1 VSTGENGGR
10 GDLGHAELQLD
21 WDAGNLESRW
31 PSGLDTAYLLIRVAA
46 LPSDVTAEGGP
57 GRVLEVAAAEAVHSC
72 KLSLLGMDSVVV
84 EPSPTMLERARR
96 RIAEQGARV
105 ALVRGVAET
114 LPFADGT
121 FDRVLIDSA
130 IDHLGKPE
138 LSLREMTRV
147 LKPDGRLVIS
157 FVNYGGVSVR
167 VSRMLYAAARRLG
180 LASRRSHLP
189 WDSPVPIEHTFEC
202 TYPVLRRLC
211 DPLLQLDRVF
221 GVSIGWLVPGWG
233 AVLQR
238 LPQPRALDLVRRL
251 DRFAFRRP
259 GLADFVVSVWRP
271 RPGPAAAQ
279 AVTVAR
285 NDYAVQPDEVVY
297 PGKIRAEA
305 EYWERVRDPRPLPL
319 ALTRCGGRHANA
331 AYTGDPQRGWIDD
344 LLRRGPFRR
353 AAVLGCDDDGA
364 LVRWRDARASE
375 RTDVYELSPAIIRQ
389 TRVRLGLAGLGR
401 RHAGMAFIRAD
412 LNVVAFPADT
422 YDVVWSSDCLH
433 HIVNLEHLLAEVA
446 RALRDGGL
454 FAFREY
460 VGERRMQFSAERLA
474 RANMLLAEVPA
485 RWRRSDALQAPRIET
500 LSPFCAVRSDEI
512 VALAEG
518 RFEPLYKRQTGAL
531 QPLWSAVDVDALE
544 RDAPDLAARL
554 ASAEAEAT
562 LPPCEVYAVFRKR

>member
-31 PSGLDTAYLLIRVAA
+31 PAGLDTAYLLIRVAA

-96 RIAEQGARV
+96 RIGEQGARV

-238 LPQPRALDLVRRL
+238 LPQPRALDLLRRL

-271 RPGPAAAQ
+271 RPGPARRRRRRWRA
-279 AVTVAR
+279 TTTPCSR
-285 NDYAVQPDEVVY
+285 TRSS
-297 PGKIRAEA
+297 IR
-305 EYWERVRDPRPLPL
+305 ERS
-319 ALTRCGGRHANA
+319 G
-331 AYTGDPQRGWIDD
+331 
-344 LLRRGPFRR
+344 LRRSTGSASATHAV
-353 AAVLGCDDDGA
+353 AAGADG
-364 LVRWRDARASE
+364 
-375 RTDVYELSPAIIRQ
+375 
-389 TRVRLGLAGLGR
+389 
-401 RHAGMAFIRAD
+401 
-412 LNVVAFPADT
+412 
-422 YDVVWSSDCLH
+422 
-433 HIVNLEHLLAEVA
+433 VA
-446 RALRDGGL
+446 RAP
-454 FAFREY
+454 RERG
-460 VGERRMQFSAERLA
+460 VHGRSAA
-474 RANMLLAEVPA
+474 RVD
-485 RWRRSDALQAPRIET
+485 RRSAPPRSV
-500 LSPFCAVRSDEI
+500 SPCGGS
-512 VALAEG
+512 
-518 RFEPLYKRQTGAL
+518 
-531 QPLWSAVDVDALE
+531 
-544 RDAPDLAARL
+544 RL
-554 ASAEAEAT
+554 
-562 LPPCEVYAVFRKR
+562 RR